1 LQTQKTANI
10 TMTSIATPS
19 EVIAAIG
26 SVVGDSTRPIS
37 LHEPLFNGNE
47 NAYVKSCIDEGWV
60 SSVGGFVTRF
70 ERELAVYCNTAHAVV
85 MVNGTCALHAALLC
99 VGVQPGDEVLIPS
112 LTFVATANAVMHA
125 GAVPHFVEVEET
137 SLGVDPVAL
146 REYLD
151 RVGLRKNGQTIN
163 KLTGRVIRALMPVH
177 IFGHPCQMAH
187 LSAVANDWHLELLE
201 DATEA
206 LGSQQDDKPVGT
218 RHTAV
223 LSFNGNK
230 IITTGGGGAVIT
242 QDRAIYQRLKHLT
255 TTAKLP
261 HQWAFMHDE
270 VAYNYRMP
278 NINAALG
285 CAQLEQ
291 IPRFVAAKRA
301 LASAYIQAFSGV
313 PGMRVLPSPPGTQ
326 SNYWL
331 VTLLADHAD
340 ESWLTTTLQALHDAG
355 LMCRPVWQPLHL
367 LPMYRQ
373 HPGSDLS
380 LTESLAQRIISL
392 PSSVR
397 MGLPL
402 LSKAQP

>member
-1 LQTQKTANI
+1 
-10 TMTSIATPS
+10 MMSIATPS
-19 EVIAAIG
+19 DVISAVG
-26 SVVGDSTRPIS
+26 RVVGNAARPIS
-37 LHEPLFNGNE
+37 LHEPLFTGNE
-47 NAYVKSCIDEGWV
+47 NTYVKSCIDEGWV
-60 SSVGGFVTRF
+60 SSVGAFVNRF
-70 ERELAVYCNTAHAVV
+70 ERDLAAYCNTEHAVV
-85 MVNGTCALHAALLC
+85 MVNGTCAIHAALLGM
-99 VGVQPGDEVLIPS
+99 GVQPDDEVLIPA

-137 SLGVDPVAL
+137 SLGIDPVAL

-151 RVGLRKNGQTIN
+151 RIGLRKNGRTIN
-163 KLTGRVIRALMPVH
+163 KLTGLVIRALMPVH
-177 IFGHPCQMAH
+177 IFGHPCQMAQ

-206 LGSQQDDKPVGT
+206 LGSQQDGKPVGS
-218 RHTAV
+218 RHTAI

-242 QDRAIYQRLKHLT
+242 QSGAIYQRLKHLT

-261 HQWAFMHDE
+261 HPWAFMHDE

-291 IPRFVAAKRA
+291 IAHFVAAKRA
-301 LASAYIQAFSGV
+301 LASAYMQAFSGM
-313 PGMRVLPSPPGTQ
+313 PGMRILPSPPGTQ

-331 VTLLADHAD
+331 VTLIADHAN
-340 ESWLTTTLQALHDAG
+340 ESWLNTTLQALQDAG

-367 LPMYRQ
+367 LPMYHQ
-373 HPGSDLS
+373 HPRSDLS
-380 LTESLAQRIISL
+380 VTELLAQRIISL
-392 PSSVR
+392 PSSVKL
-397 MGLPL
+397 GTPL
-402 LSKAQP
+402 LPAAQP